1 MNKYNEAMARVAV
14 SEETKNRIL
23 NEIENADV
31 GQPKVVRFKNAKR
44 YIALAASFVFVL
56 LGVLVVVLTN
66 RQSYTDT
73 GGDLTGGP
81 AVEYQS
87 AKELRKASGIKI
99 DDLQNLPFEP
109 TETLYLDYQNNLAEI
124 VYSNETQSLFYR
136 VSKGRGD
143 NSGDYNEYETVETKN
158 TGGVTVTV
166 KGSGE
171 LIYCALYEKGGR
183 SYSVV
188 STAGLTW
195 EQLEAMIS

>member
-23 NEIENADV
+23 NEIGKENV
-31 GQPKVVRFKNAKR
+31 GRPKVVRLKNAKR
-44 YIALAASFVFVL
+44 YIALAASFAFVL
-56 LGVLVVVLTN
+56 IGVLIVALMN
-66 RQSYTDT
+66 RQPNT
-73 GGDLTGGP
+73 GVDLTGGP

-87 AKELRKASGIKI
+87 AKELRKASGVKI
-99 DDLQNLPFEP
+99 EDLQNLPFEP
-109 TETLYLDYQNNLAEI
+109 TETRYLDYQCNLVEI
-124 VYSNETQSLFYR
+124 AYSDETQSLYYR

-158 TGGVTVTV
+158 TGGVTVTL

>member
-1 MNKYNEAMARVAV
+1 MNKYNEAMARIAV

-31 GQPKVVRFKNAKR
+31 GRPKVVRFKNAKR
-44 YIALAASFVFVL
+44 YIALAASFAFVL
-56 LGVLVVVLTN
+56 IGVLIVTHMN
-66 RQSYTDT
+66 RPPQT
-73 GGDLTGGP
+73 GGEFTGGVM
-81 AVEYQS
+81 VEYQS

-124 VYSNETQSLFYR
+124 VYSNETQSLYYR

-158 TGGVTVTV
+158 TGGVTVTL

-171 LIYCALYEKGGR
+171 LIYCALYEKSGR

-188 STAGLTW
+188 STAGFTW